1 MRHARVVVVIVAMV
15 FGGTA
20 CSRFAPVP
28 ERPVD
33 WRVSSLAVTPTTD
46 LAAQLATAQGRPARG
61 KFSLRFYQRLRAHPV
76 VASLA
81 EVDVWELRDHPRR
94 YDIITIGPVTISR
107 YRAQARKDLL
117 DQLVVT
123 ERLTADQANVLLNWA
138 LTGGVI
144 WVEFGVTI
152 QGHEWVNRDTRTLPP
167 QPDLA
172 GFTIFGLPTHT
183 VEFKAKSTGR
193 LTFEPAVVRIGNESK
208 HSATAD
214 VKSLQLVQS
223 DFQTAFV
230 VLDAAPE
237 QVLVS
242 DGTRV
247 YATVVPF
254 GRGRIVS
261 TVPFDQWAVDTDGE
275 KYRINLVEWLGGYP
289 IPVFD
294 PKLDVER
301 SKD

>member
-1 MRHARVVVVIVAMV
+1 MRHARVVVAIVAIGL
-15 FGGTA
+15 GGMA

-33 WRVSSLAVTPTTD
+33 WRVSRLAVTPTTD
-46 LAAQLATAQGRPARG
+46 LTAQLATAPGRPTRG

-81 EVDVWELRDHPRR
+81 EVDVWELRNHPRR

-107 YRAQARKDLL
+107 YRDRTELL
-117 DQLVVT
+117 DQLVAT
-123 ERLTADQANVLLNWA
+123 ERLTADKANVLLNWA
-138 LTGGVI
+138 LTGGMI

-167 QPDLA
+167 LPDLT

-183 VEFKAKSTGR
+183 VTFEAKRTGR
-193 LTFEPAVVRIGNESK
+193 FTFEPAVFGIGNESK
-208 HSATAD
+208 HPATAD
-214 VKSLQLVQS
+214 IKSLQLVQS
-223 DFQTAFV
+223 DFKTAFV

-237 QVLVS
+237 GALVF
-242 DGTRV
+242 DGTQV

-254 GRGRIVS
+254 GQGRIVS

-275 KYRINLVEWLGGYP
+275 KYRINLAEWLGGHP
-289 IPVFD
+289 IPMFD